1 MLWNDNAVR
10 ESPISM
16 NDQSEP
22 PFRFDRMK
30 ATRLVLK
37 VLAVIAA
44 LFVLLRLISPNLMTA
59 HNDILFWL
67 GVACWPA
74 AVLLVLWSGVWIARD
89 VRALRRRLTILPP
102 IRRRS
107 GGKGKSS

>member
-1 MLWNDNAVR
+1 MDD
-10 ESPISM
+10 P
-16 NDQSEP
+16 SEP

-30 ATRLVLK
+30 ATWLVLK

-44 LFVLLRLISPNLMTA
+44 LFVLLRLASPNLMTT

-74 AVLLVLWSGVWIARD
+74 AVILVLWSGVWVARD
-89 VRALRRRLTILPP
+89 VRALRRRLTVLPP

-107 GGKGKSS
+107 GGQGKTS